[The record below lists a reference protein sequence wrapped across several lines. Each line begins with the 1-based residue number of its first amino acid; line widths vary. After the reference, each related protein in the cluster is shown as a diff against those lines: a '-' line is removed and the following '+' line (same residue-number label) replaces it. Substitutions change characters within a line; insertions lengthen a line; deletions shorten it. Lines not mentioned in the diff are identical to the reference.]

1 MHRARFARV
10 RFVHLPTPLEPMPNL
25 ARLPGG
31 PQLYLKR
38 DHGTGL
44 PTCGEK
50 TWKKLWLLIG
60 DAFAHRADSVITL
73 PPEREAA
80 SSIADGCIL
89 QDGPQP
95 LRCDDDSSLQDRSS
109 PRRRL
114 ATNCARGAR
123 ADLPSVRPHDR
134 ILEDGRPKERLRRTC
149 K

>member
-44 PTCGEK
+44 PTCGDK
-50 TWKKLWLLIG
+50 AWKKLWLLIG

-95 LRCDDDSSLQDRSS
+95 LRCDDDSSLQNRSP

-123 ADLPSVRPHDR
+123 ADLPSVRA
-134 ILEDGRPKERLRRTC
+134 
-149 K
+149 